1 MKNSIDFDDI
11 TKELAEILKQKNKAY
26 GNSFDKTMDKWGMT
40 PLGIRLDDKIGRI
53 DNMLQEGILSEN
65 GESLLDNLF
74 DLAGYSVLAIRYLVA
89 NRKLL
94 PSDIKK
100 YFDDYDD
107 ESEDKPVYDREDK
120 EWI

>member
-1 MKNSIDFDDI
+1 MKNNIDFDDI

-53 DNMLQEGILSEN
+53 DYMLQGGILSEN

-89 NRKLL
+89 KRRLL
-94 PSDIKK
+94 PGDIMK
-100 YFDDYDD
+100 YFDDYD
-107 ESEDKPVYDREDK
+107 ESEGD
-120 EWI
+120 